1 MTNAGAALCGLSAIG
16 VRLQNLI
23 NRVQAETAESPVK
36 SVLLGIALA
45 VTAVAGGLIASL
57 VVWAVLVDF
66 LPGDSQPVPRSA

>member
-1 MTNAGAALCGLSAIG
+1 MTNAGAALCGLPAIG
-16 VRLQNLI
+16 VRLQNLM

-57 VVWAVLVDF
+57 VIWAVLVGF
-66 LPGDSQPVPRSA
+66 FA